1 MLGLYT
7 PLLIL
12 QVLCIYHAYKNNVE
26 QRWYWLIALFP
37 LVGCLIYLYHNFY
50 NRNTVQTLADGVKG
64 VVNSNY
70 RTEQLEKAL
79 RFNDNVTNKTNL
91 ADAYVKLKRYPE
103 AIALY
108 KECLKGFMAE
118 DPDLRMK
125 VLQAAFL
132 DRDFESVISYG
143 NELDG
148 EKTFRNSEARISF
161 AWTLHLKGKTQEA
174 QKVFEDMNK
183 TFTNY
188 RHRLEYGK
196 FLKETNQLEL
206 LKNILMDLS
215 EEFNHMKGTER
226 RSYRGIMQEARDLY
240 TNQ

>member
-7 PLLIL
+7 PMLVL
-12 QVLCIYHAYKNNVE
+12 QVFCIYHAYKNNAD
-26 QRWYWLIALFP
+26 QRWYWLILLFP
-37 LVGCLIYLYHNFY
+37 LGGSLIYLYHNFA
-50 NRNTVQTLADGVKG
+50 NRNTVQTLAEGVKE

-91 ADAYVKLKRYPE
+91 ADAYVNLGRYTE
-103 AIALY
+103 AISLY
-108 KECLKGFMAE
+108 KECLSGFMAE
-118 DPDLRMK
+118 DPELRMK

-132 DRDFESVISYG
+132 NRDFDSVMVYG
-143 NELDG
+143 KDLEG
-148 EKTFRNSEARISF
+148 EKTFKNSEARISL
-161 AWTLHLKGKTQEA
+161 AWALHYQSRTKEA

-196 FLKETNQLEL
+196 FLKETNQLEQ

-226 RSYRGIMQEARDLY
+226 KSYRGIMQEARDLY
-240 TNQ
+240 SNQ